1 MLHDACHPPLT
12 PTHEIPVTHTPYCCT
27 KQTDD
32 AAFIMLNLVS
42 CDTHTLDGSGS
53 SLSVGWSPSR
63 GWVSS
68 SSPGSRLRGLLS
80 ARGLS
85 SCRMQRDAEHCRG
98 GYHLVSVSYSTPQSC
113 ELSIKVREKG
123 PSVPGI
129 RAGHFQGLWV
139 LRGQG
144 AGMNTFACVACARA
158 HKHTQTHAHR
168 GLTTP
173 SETHQ

>member
-27 KQTDD
+27 KPTDD

-98 GYHLVSVSYSTPQSC
+98 GGVSLGVCLLQHS
-113 ELSIKVREKG
+113 
-123 PSVPGI
+123 
-129 RAGHFQGLWV
+129 AV
-139 LRGQG
+139 LRIVYKSERERPLRSRDKSWPLSRAVG
-144 AGMNTFACVACARA
+144 AERPGSRHEHICMCSMCTR
-158 HKHTQTHAHR
+158 T
-168 GLTTP
+168 
-173 SETHQ
+173 